1 MLHFFSHCLPSI
13 KENVYKNI
21 YIHTGRV
28 FCRIEISYIFGVCF
42 YATYL
47 AYKYIQPNH
56 HWNIIQSIIHNN
68 LNNILHNLLFTPF
81 YMPSFVLLFIY
92 KSFHK
97 PQSIH
102 KFRIFIFPGKQ
113 FVPFFFLPNSDIN
126 ILFVEWLLSFFLL
139 YGRGKKAR
147 HNTQNMFYFSYIRFF
162 FVFLYFILVLTLD
175 LTRTSKSK
183 REYAECWSINSFWK
197 QFFSKTFCL
206 FFFFSYETHKI
217 KKHIL

>member
-1 MLHFFSHCLPSI
+1 
-13 KENVYKNI
+13 
-21 YIHTGRV
+21 
-28 FCRIEISYIFGVCF
+28 
-42 YATYL
+42 
-47 AYKYIQPNH
+47 
-56 HWNIIQSIIHNN
+56 
-68 LNNILHNLLFTPF
+68 
-81 YMPSFVLLFIY
+81 MPSFVLLFIY

-102 KFRIFIFPGKQ
+102 KFRIFISQGSDLFL
-113 FVPFFFLPNSDIN
+113 FLPNSDIN

-175 LTRTSKSK
+175 YTRTSKSK

-197 QFFSKTFCL
+197 PFFPKPLAYF
-206 FFFFSYETHKI
+206 I
-217 KKHIL
+217 KNKQKRE